1 MNSLFVL
8 TWRGS
13 FRSNFKRRAIY
24 FDREGDYGGYDVA
37 EGRLKTLDLGIIPET
52 VHTGSNACQ
61 GDNFPRDNLGC
72 LVRRDVRL

>member
-24 FDREGDYGGYDVA
+24 FDREGDYGESMDMTWPKV
-37 EGRLKTLDLGIIPET
+37 D
-52 VHTGSNACQ
+52 
-61 GDNFPRDNLGC
+61 
-72 LVRRDVRL
+72 